1 MRSAEP
7 SLTVSSSF
15 VGPAS
20 VRDCQIG
27 GKRTLIPSSR
37 RIVRASG
44 SFCANAGPGTRNAP
58 TTARTGA
65 RRRVGMRPPV
75 WNGGSGPCRRHAQN
89 QHIRAE
95 MPRRAG
101 LLGELE
107 PLVRDLEGL
116 DGDVGGAGDSEDV
129 RQETQLEPAVN
140 VRPDMGDHA
149 GAQAPS
155 PASEDSVQDT
165 ENRDL

>member
-1 MRSAEP
+1 
-7 SLTVSSSF
+7 
-15 VGPAS
+15 
-20 VRDCQIG
+20 
-27 GKRTLIPSSR
+27 
-37 RIVRASG
+37 
-44 SFCANAGPGTRNAP
+44 
-58 TTARTGA
+58 
-65 RRRVGMRPPV
+65 
-75 WNGGSGPCRRHAQN
+75 
-89 QHIRAE
+89 

-140 VRPDMGDHA
+140 VRPGMGDHA

-165 ENRDL
+165 ENRDLVARSHATTDTPSASIRRRS